1 MIRARAT
8 TRLVVH
14 VYMLTATSMIQVDE
28 LDLTKPKATELLK
41 ANEGDAVKA
50 LKAFIAV

>member
-1 MIRARAT
+1 
-8 TRLVVH
+8 
-14 VYMLTATSMIQVDE
+14 MIQVDE

-50 LKAFIAV
+50 MKAFIAV